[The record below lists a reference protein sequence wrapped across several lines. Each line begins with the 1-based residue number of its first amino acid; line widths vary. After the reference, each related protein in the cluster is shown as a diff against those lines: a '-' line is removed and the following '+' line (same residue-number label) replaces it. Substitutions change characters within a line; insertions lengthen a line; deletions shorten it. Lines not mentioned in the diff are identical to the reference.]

1 MSGERFEV
9 RRAASRKDKVVRTR
23 LSRDEYAAVEKAAQ
37 AADMSV
43 SAFLRSLVLEGAGVQ
58 PMLAEQDRT
67 VMGLLADEMRAVGT
81 NLNQVARALNGG
93 GSIRPSDL
101 DVTVGEVQIVV
112 AGVVGELR
120 GLAKRAG
127 YRRRGEG

>member
-1 MSGERFEV
+1 
-9 RRAASRKDKVVRTR
+9 
-23 LSRDEYAAVEKAAQ
+23 
-37 AADMSV
+37 
-43 SAFLRSLVLEGAGVQ
+43 
-58 PMLAEQDRT
+58 
-67 VMGLLADEMRAVGT
+67 MGLLADEMRAVGT